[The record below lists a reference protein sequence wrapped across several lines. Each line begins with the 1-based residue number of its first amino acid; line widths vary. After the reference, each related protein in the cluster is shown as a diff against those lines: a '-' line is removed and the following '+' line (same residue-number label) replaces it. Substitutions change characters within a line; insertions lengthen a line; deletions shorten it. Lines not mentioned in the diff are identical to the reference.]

1 MHAIINHELLLNKL
15 SSAGFG
21 PGTLKWF
28 RKDRTQCVHVE
39 DLKSDVHDISKGVP
53 QGSILFSI
61 YINDLG
67 KDIKKK
73 TFMLMILLFI
83 HLLHL

>member
-1 MHAIINHELLLNKL
+1 MHAIMNHELLLNKL

-28 RKDRTQCVHVE
+28 RNDLVDRTQCVHVE
-39 DLKSDVHDISKGVP
+39 DLKSDFHDISKGVP
-53 QGSILFSI
+53 QGSILGPVLFSI

-73 TFMLMILLFI
+73 LLF
-83 HLLHL
+83 